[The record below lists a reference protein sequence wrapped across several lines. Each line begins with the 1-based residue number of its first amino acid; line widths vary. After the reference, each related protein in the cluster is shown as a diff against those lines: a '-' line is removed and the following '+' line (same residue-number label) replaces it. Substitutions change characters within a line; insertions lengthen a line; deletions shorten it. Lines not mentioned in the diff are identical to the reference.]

1 MEQPVVVDVQHVT
14 MKFNL
19 STEKVDNLKEYFI
32 RTIKRNIMY
41 NEFTALDDVSF
52 QVRKGEVFGL
62 VGLNGSG
69 KSTMLKLVSGIY
81 KPTSGTIRVDGVL
94 APLIELGAGFD
105 MNLTARE
112 NVYLNGSVMGY
123 SKKFL
128 QEKFDEIID
137 FAELRDFVDVPLKN
151 YSSGMV
157 ARLGIVTQN
166 GLAENLVTE
175 FKDRPALRT
184 FMVALVSAAIILG
197 GVAYMSGDLTGTA
210 IGISALTGV
219 PSRIIA
225 PIWGVCILFLNAH
238 QNAIKW
244 LEKLLTVCVSVM
256 AVVFCVTMF
265 VVKPNWGEVL
275 QGVIPTVPGGA
286 IMTCV
291 APIGTTVVPYN
302 LFIHATS
309 SHQTWKDP
317 EQIPLAEFDVRCSMV
332 IGGFITGAVM
342 ITAGTVMRGMGV
354 NSAIDM
360 AAQLEP
366 LLGNLSVPFLAVGLI
381 CAGISSAVI
390 TPLGVSYVLAGLFGW
405 KLDRSDKRYFF
416 TNIAIVLCGIV
427 GTATGFN
434 PLTIIMAAQAV
445 NGVFLPVSV
454 FVLLYLASRSS
465 VMGKHKNKPYQV
477 ILGTAVFVISLI
489 IGVSSVVS
497 LF

>member
-1 MEQPVVVDVQHVT
+1 M
-14 MKFNL
+14 
-19 STEKVDNLKEYFI
+19 
-32 RTIKRNIMY
+32 
-41 NEFTALDDVSF
+41 
-52 QVRKGEVFGL
+52 
-62 VGLNGSG
+62 
-69 KSTMLKLVSGIY
+69 
-81 KPTSGTIRVDGVL
+81 
-94 APLIELGAGFD
+94 
-105 MNLTARE
+105 
-112 NVYLNGSVMGY
+112 
-123 SKKFL
+123 
-128 QEKFDEIID
+128 
-137 FAELRDFVDVPLKN
+137 
-151 YSSGMV
+151 
-157 ARLGIVTQN
+157 
-166 GLAENLVTE
+166 
-175 FKDRPALRT
+175 
-184 FMVALVSAAIILG
+184 
-197 GVAYMSGDLTGTA
+197 
-210 IGISALTGV
+210 
-219 PSRIIA
+219 
-225 PIWGVCILFLNAH
+225 CILFLNAH

-291 APIGTTVVPYN
+291 ALIGTTVVPYN

-309 SHQTWKDP
+309 SRQTWKDP

-342 ITAGTVMRGMGV
+342 ITAGTVMRGMEV